1 MDAQDPAAVA
11 RFDRHRG
18 GRKTSNKEW
27 VNPAD
32 PDAKAGR
39 IKDEACDTIYKP
51 EPIVD
56 LESGAIVAAA
66 VRPGDAG
73 DMEDLSG
80 RVLDAVE
87 LVEKIHGQKHLEGA
101 SHVKDLTGD
110 KGFHS
115 PRELGIIQEAAG
127 LRTIIGD
134 PNADRRQPTK
144 PRARSPAGRGQCRPR
159 RDKQKRQSPAQK
171 TRRTT

>member
-1 MDAQDPAAVA
+1 M
-11 RFDRHRG
+11 
-18 GRKTSNKEW
+18 
-27 VNPAD
+27 
-32 PDAKAGR
+32 
-39 IKDEACDTIYKP
+39 
-51 EPIVD
+51 
-56 LESGAIVAAA
+56 
-66 VRPGDAG
+66 RPGDAG
-73 DMEDLSG
+73 DTEDLSS

-159 RDKQKRQSPAQK
+159 REKQKRQSPAQK